1 LNDFIKLISQ
11 SFIPAF
17 EKGIFEIRFSFK
29 RLTVRTLVHDFISV
43 GSSIGFV
50 ILPAFLV
57 GFIFLLLPQGRDT
70 LLLVVENLSA
80 WNFWPLIFLMLGITA
95 WSMVSELSVRYA
107 IYISDNSGKNLSDD
121 RVMWRKTVQKLLA
134 AIFLL
139 WPSFIVFV
147 GMIWCMVTA
156 TYMEKM
162 PRFLCFS
169 ICFILIYWLMSFL
182 SNKYFRKSGKA
193 GAGVYLKTTLGER
206 SLPDQEQKYLRKL
219 YGIYEDFIYT
229 LPKPSNFQRTFKEDL
244 QEFSKHFTKSDK
256 DFTEQFPQNPKVLIE
271 TRIVPAAFKLI
282 DQEKILKGRG
292 ELYKWTYEIPSIFYK
307 GLHKQIKLFAGISL
321 LLFILI
327 CFIPGWWPVF
337 SWIGAP
343 ALICFAFACYTGIYM
358 GLLYLDKSLLKKWKI
373 SVRFLL
379 ILILL
384 LCSIYNQ
391 DHPVRMVQHKS
402 NDRETVVNRFNK
414 WFADYKGNIDTQI
427 VKNKQLNKYPV
438 VFICAEGGALR
449 TGAYTSLFLASLSAK
464 LEKEHDVDFKK
475 SVFAMSGVSG
485 GAVGLGLYNALMFE
499 SKDDISS
506 EESVEMSKSFFQRD
520 SLSPIIGKMLFGD
533 FLNLFLPWHVNL
545 FDRSIALEKTWEKS
559 YQSLVGEKQENIF
572 LRSFVAKK
580 AKPDQPLFI
589 INTTEV
595 ETGVQCWI
603 SNLIPDSLLF
613 KSQRDL
619 LAQKVNNLNYSTAI
633 NFSTRFPLFSPAAK
647 IGGTNQKPRL
657 HYLDGGYVENTGSA
671 SMLEIL
677 ELLKNKSPYFNQITP
692 IVITLLFSEEDK
704 TSPDINFGNELLEV
718 LNAVTST
725 RSGNSKISRFKVKQ
739 FLNENGSGFAIDAP
753 LTAAEKNAPMNWVLS
768 AQSMNNINRDVQD
781 KLNNTTESGIITKLL
796 KSNLSYSKMNNLKS
810 DKHK

>member
-1 LNDFIKLISQ
+1 MSNFTKAVIG
-11 SFIPAF
+11 SFVPAF

-29 RLTVRTLVHDFISV
+29 RLTLRTLVHDLISV
-43 GSSIGFV
+43 ASSIGFV
-50 ILPAFLV
+50 IVPAFLV

-147 GMIWCMVTA
+147 GMVWSMVTA
-156 TYMEKM
+156 TYMEKI
-162 PRFLCFS
+162 PRVLCFGV
-169 ICFILIYWLMSFL
+169 CFILIYWLMSFL

-193 GAGVYLKTTLGER
+193 SAGIYLKTKLGER

-229 LPKPSNFQRTFKEDL
+229 LPKPSNFQGPYKEDL
-244 QEFSKHFTKSDK
+244 LAFSKYFTKSKK
-256 DFTEQFPQNPKVLIE
+256 DFTEGFPQNPKILIE

-282 DQEKILKGRG
+282 DREKILKGRG

-307 GLHKQIKLFAGISL
+307 GLHNQIKLFAGISL
-321 LLFILI
+321 SVFILI
-327 CFIPGWWPVF
+327 CFIPGDWSVF
-337 SWIGAP
+337 PWIGAP

-391 DHPVRMVQHKS
+391 DHPVRMEQHKS
-402 NDRETVVNRFNK
+402 NDRQTVVNQFDRRFVV
-414 WFADYKGNIDTQI
+414 YKENIDKQI
-427 VKNKQLNKYPV
+427 PKNKQLNKYPV

-449 TGAYTSLFLASLSAK
+449 TGAYTSLFLAGLGAK
-464 LEKEHDVDFKK
+464 LEKEHHVDFKK
-475 SVFAMSGVSG
+475 SIFAMSGVSG
-485 GAVGLGLYNALMFE
+485 GAVGLGLYNALIFE
-499 SKDDISS
+499 SNDDGSS
-506 EESVEMSKSFFQRD
+506 AKSVELSKRFFLRD

-533 FLNLFLPWHVNL
+533 FLNLFLPWHVDL
-545 FDRSIALEKTWEKS
+545 FDRSIALEKSWEKS
-559 YQSLVGEKQENIF
+559 YQSVVGEKQENIF
-572 LRSFVAKK
+572 TRSFIAKK
-580 AKPDQPLFI
+580 TKPDQPLFI

-595 ETGVQCWI
+595 ETGLQCWI
-603 SNLIPDSLLF
+603 SNLVPDSLLF
-613 KSQRDL
+613 KNQRDL
-619 LAQKVNNLNYSTAI
+619 LSDRVNNLNYSTAI

-647 IGGTNQKPRL
+647 IGGSNQKPRL
-657 HYLDGGYVENTGSA
+657 HYLDGGYVENTGST

-704 TSPDINFGNELLEV
+704 TNPNINFGNELLEV
-718 LNAVTST
+718 LNAVTNT
-725 RSGNSKISRFKVKQ
+725 RSGNSKISRFRIKQ
-739 FLNENGSGFAIDAP
+739 FLKENGSGFAIDAP

-781 KLNNTTESGIITKLL
+781 KLNNTTESGIITKILRSDL
-796 KSNLSYSKMNNLKS
+796 IYSKIK
-810 DKHK
+810 

>member
-1 LNDFIKLISQ
+1 MKNFANAVLG
-11 SFIPAF
+11 SFVPAF
-17 EKGIFEIRFSFK
+17 EKGIFEVCFSFK

-43 GSSIGFV
+43 TSSIGFV

-80 WNFWPLIFLMLGITA
+80 WNFWPLIFLLLGIAA

-139 WPSFIVFV
+139 WPSFVVFV
-147 GMIWCMVTA
+147 GMVWSMVTA
-156 TYMEKM
+156 TYMEKI
-162 PRFLCFS
+162 PKFLCFG

-193 GAGVYLKTTLGER
+193 SAGIYLKTKLGER

-229 LPKPSNFQRTFKEDL
+229 LPKPSNFQETYKEDL
-244 QEFSKHFTKSDK
+244 LAFSRYFTKSKK
-256 DFTEQFPQNPKVLIE
+256 DFTEGFPQNPKVLIE

-292 ELYKWTYEIPSIFYK
+292 ELYKWTYEIPSIFYE
-307 GLHKQIKLFAGISL
+307 GLHKQIKLLAGISL

-337 SWIGAP
+337 PWIGAP
-343 ALICFAFACYTGIYM
+343 ALICFAFACYSGIYM

-379 ILILL
+379 VLILL

-391 DHPVRMVQHKS
+391 DHPVRMSQYKS
-402 NDRETVVNRFNK
+402 NRRETIVNRFNK
-414 WFADYKGNIDTQI
+414 WFSIYKGNIDSKSI
-427 VKNKQLNKYPV
+427 KSNLSNKYPV
-438 VFICAEGGALR
+438 IFICAEGGALR
-449 TGAYTSLFLASLSAK
+449 TGAYTSLFLTNLDTK
-464 LEKEHDVDFKK
+464 LEKEYHIDFKK

-485 GAVGLGLYNALMFE
+485 GAVGLGLYNALAFE
-499 SKDDISS
+499 SNDQITS
-506 EESVEMSKSFFQRD
+506 EESVEMSKNFFQHD

-533 FLNLFLPWHVNL
+533 FLNLFLPWHFDL
-545 FDRSIALEKTWEKS
+545 FDRSIALEKSWETSYKS
-559 YQSLVGEKQENIF
+559 LLHEKQENIF
-572 LRSFVAKK
+572 SRSFVAKET
-580 AKPDQPLFI
+580 KPNQPLFI

-595 ETGVQCWI
+595 ETGLQCWV
-603 SNLIPDSLLF
+603 SNLVPDSLLF
-613 KSQRDL
+613 KNQRDL
-619 LAQKVNNLNYSTAI
+619 LADKVNNLNYSTAI

-647 IGGTNQKPRL
+647 IGGVNQKSRL
-657 HYLDGGYVENTGSA
+657 HYLDGGYVENTGNA
-671 SMLEIL
+671 SLLEVL
-677 ELLKNKSPYFNQITP
+677 ELLKHKSPYFKQITP

-704 TSPDINFGNELLEV
+704 ISPNINFGNEFLEV
-718 LNAVTST
+718 LNVVTNT
-725 RSGNSKISRFKVKQ
+725 RSGNSKISRFRIKQ
-739 FLNENGSGFAIDAP
+739 FLKENGSGFAIDAP

-768 AQSMNNINRDVQD
+768 AQSMNNINRDVKD
-781 KLNNTTESGIITKLL
+781 KLSNATKSGIITKLL
-796 KSNLSYSKMNNLKS
+796 QS
-810 DKHK
+810 DLIYPNIQ